1 MNPRIHRN
9 DPIPPMQCMAL
20 LRRGWIPLLGLLVAT
35 QALAAETKFSHQLH
49 LNKVGATCTICHSA
63 AATSKKAA
71 DRNLPKEE
79 TCLACHNG
87 ETAPTVDTAWLADR
101 ELEERTF
108 RFNHESHLKLGNVA
122 ATIRAALDAGSY
134 LGKAGDMRRLLNSD
148 NICQSCHRGL
158 EETDLASKANLPV
171 MSDCLVCHTEIDN
184 PFSCEECHLSGINL
198 RPADHTRKFID
209 LHSTGKV
216 NLDKT
221 TCLPCHGTNFA
232 CMGCH

>member
-1 MNPRIHRN
+1 M
-9 DPIPPMQCMAL
+9 C
-20 LRRGWIPLLGLLVAT
+20 LLVAT

-63 AATSKKAA
+63 ASASKQAA
-71 DRNLPKEE
+71 DRNLPTAE

-87 ETAPTVDTAWLADR
+87 ETTPSVDTAWLAER
-101 ELEERTF
+101 ELKERTF
-108 RFNHESHLKLGNVA
+108 RFNHEFHLKLGNVA
-122 ATIRAALDAGSY
+122 AIIRAALDSGSY
-134 LGKAGDMRRLLNSD
+134 LGKADHMGRLLNSD
-148 NICQSCHRGL
+148 NSCQSCHRGL
-158 EETDLASKANLPV
+158 EETDLASQANLPV

-198 RPADHTRKFID
+198 KPAGHTREFID

-216 NLDKT
+216 NLDKA